1 MRHIKFYFNP
11 STSRSN
17 PQISGRLINLGAQ
30 VSQHKDTSNLAA
42 HTAGRY
48 AVEGASA
55 ALRHEMRPLGVN
67 VVTLQPEGLPIA
79 RLFAT
84 PCIP

>member
-1 MRHIKFYFNP
+1 MTRHEDP
-11 STSRSN
+11 SS
-17 PQISGRLINLGAQ
+17 
-30 VSQHKDTSNLAA
+30 LAA

-55 ALRHEMRPLGVN
+55 ALRHEMRPLGVR

-79 RLFAT
+79 RLFAA
-84 PCIP
+84 PSIP